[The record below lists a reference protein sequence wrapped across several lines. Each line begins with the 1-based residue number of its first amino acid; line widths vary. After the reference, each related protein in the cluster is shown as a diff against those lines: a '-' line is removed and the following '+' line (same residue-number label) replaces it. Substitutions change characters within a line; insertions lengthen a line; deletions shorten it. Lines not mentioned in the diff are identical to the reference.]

1 MIDLTAQESIGLLNR
16 HIQDNSNRLDV
27 NEKLFDILEGD
38 VLSQLMEKLINDLGE
53 SSASQ
58 AHSRAV
64 PVNILRQVDNKLAQI
79 YQNSPRRSID
89 PDNEQDLKI
98 LEYYEKNLKIN
109 YQLNYN
115 NELQNVFQYSLQQVV
130 LNKGKPT
137 TRSIP
142 NHSFLPVNLNPVDP
156 TEANVIILFM
166 GESTD
171 KAGTGSVKIRWAWS
185 DNQFVIF
192 DSSGEIRDDIM
203 RDKLDLDDG
212 EPLLF
217 ENPFG
222 RIPFEYLT
230 TSRNSVMPKVPND
243 ILQLSLLI
251 PVLMTDLNFA
261 AKFQVFSILY
271 GVDVDDENLKMSPAV
286 FWRFKSQKG
295 SDKAPQIGSIKPEVD
310 IDQVLN
316 LAATEL
322 ALWLQSLGI
331 RPGSVGKLDG
341 DSFSSG
347 ISKVIDE
354 ADILD
359 HQNKQTE
366 LYMGWEQGYWD
377 LVLKYMHPVW
387 LNDPKFDPFAP
398 KNLFNVNSSVL
409 TIFTKKV
416 PLHSRGQLA
425 KDYMT
430 EIDGGLISR
439 KEVMRRLNPELNEAK
454 IDQLIQEIKEESASI
469 VVGLKDPFEGEDD
482 DS

>member
-16 HIQDNSNRLDV
+16 QIQDNSNRLDV

-109 YQLNYN
+109 YELNYN

-203 RDKLDLDDG
+203 RDKLDLEDG
-212 EPLLF
+212 EPLLY

-230 TSRNSVMPKVPND
+230 TSRNSVMPKVPSD

-295 SDKAPQIGSIKPEVD
+295 SDKTPQIGSIKPEVD

-331 RPGSVGKLDG
+331 RPGSIGKLDG

-366 LYMGWEQGYWD
+366 LYKGWEQGYWD

>member
-16 HIQDNSNRLDV
+16 QIQDNSNRLDV